1 MLTSLGSDDPSLGV
15 TEGDLLRGGLSSETV
30 EDGQVGVIEVDWS
43 VRNDSR
49 ELLGLVGWLVGR
61 IV

>member
-1 MLTSLGSDDPSLGV
+1 MISLGSEDPSLGV

-30 EDGQVGVIEVDWS
+30 EDGQVGVVEDDWS
-43 VRNDSR
+43 VSRECR